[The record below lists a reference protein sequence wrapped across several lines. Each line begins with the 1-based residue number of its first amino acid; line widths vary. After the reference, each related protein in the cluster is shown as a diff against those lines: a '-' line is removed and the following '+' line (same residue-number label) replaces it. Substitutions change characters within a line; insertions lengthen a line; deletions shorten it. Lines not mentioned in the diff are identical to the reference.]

1 MTLKENTNMPGLPTL
16 YKKSS
21 TGALQYWTIG
31 TEGNV
36 IVTAWG
42 QVGGAEQVTRDEIKT
57 GKNLGKKNATTASEQ
72 AELEALAKWEKQL
85 KKGYVK
91 TEAEALAGKVDEII
105 EGGVAPML
113 AHKFSEQGHKIKFP
127 ALAQPKFDG
136 HRCIA
141 VIEDG
146 KASLWTRTR
155 KPITGLPHIVAALK
169 KNFGAQDLVLDGEL
183 YRHDYRNNFEDLS
196 SFIRT
201 PDPKP
206 GHEVVEFH
214 IYDLAVDGMIQSYRT
229 HELGQLF
236 RAENRIGPLVRVE
249 TIQVADE
256 DELMAA
262 FDRFLEQGY
271 EGCMVRNM
279 AGLYVNKRS
288 HDLLKIKEFD
298 DTEFKVVGVES
309 GRGKMADKA
318 IFVCETADGTRFQA
332 KMKGKLDDLKKF
344 IDNPNLAI
352 GRLLTV
358 QYQGITNKSQVPRFP
373 VALRLRDMS

>member
-183 YRHDYRNNFEDLS
+183 YCHDYRNNFEDLS